1 MTVSFNPQT
10 SAFNQMRNHSIA
22 NKPNFT
28 SAAPVAEEPK
38 QEIVAEEPKKKTS
51 LWQKTK
57 NFITGVKKAFI
68 TAGEYIVGTV
78 KGVFYGALG
87 AAGVLGV
94 DAVRN
99 AVKKAPA
106 GFSTKGKV
114 IAGVVGF
121 ATLGYQLFKA
131 NLNANQ
137 KKAEVEHR
145 WATGHNS

>member
-10 SAFNQMRNHSIA
+10 SAFNQIRNHPIA

>member
-1 MTVSFNPQT
+1 MTVSFNPQI
-10 SAFNQMRNHSIA
+10 SAFNQMRNHSVA

-28 SAAPVAEEPK
+28 SATDVAAAPK
-38 QEIVAEEPKKKTS
+38 QEVVAEEPKKKTS

-57 NFITGVKKAFI
+57 NFITGIKKGFI

-78 KGVFYGALG
+78 KGVFYGAIG

-99 AVKKAPA
+99 AVKKTA
-106 GFSTKGKV
+106 GFSTAGKI
-114 IAGVVGF
+114 IAGVVGL
-121 ATLGYQLFKA
+121 ATLGYQLFNA

-137 KKAEVEHR
+137 RKAEVEHR
-145 WATGHNS
+145 WATGHNE